1 MAQLEQLQVPA
12 ATLAGASA
20 SHRTRLQWHPPLWTT
35 TRSDSELMFVVE
47 D

>member
-12 ATLAGASA
+12 ATLAGSSA
-20 SHRTRLQWHPPLWTT
+20 SHRTRLQWQPPLWTT
-35 TRSDSELMFVVE
+35 TESDSELMPVV